1 MEEGIEP
8 NSKRRCYSISFHRK
22 KKVGVPILEKCYVVA
37 DKELAVLDLYFD
49 CLKRGQESLIQ
60 TQVVVEELHGNRLWR
75 KLSDKMIPGQP
86 IGKNTGSKYGKI
98 FATLL
103 QIPNPGN
110 FTGHCWRRTA
120 ATLAAEE
127 GLSLTEIKILTGHQ
141 SDSGYTKLKS
151 DEDENS

>member
-60 TQVVVEELHGNRLWR
+60 TQVAVEGLHGNRL
-75 KLSDKMIPGQP
+75 PGQP
-86 IGKNTGSKYGKI
+86 IGKHTGASYGKV